1 MADPLHDFAAGLAG
15 QIVERRIPRAAFA
28 DAGGYL
34 DQFVIGEGA
43 IHFLHHTRGQAGI
56 SQHDHRTQR
65 MAQSAQMFLLFL

>member
-43 IHFLHHTRGQAGI
+43 IKNF
-56 SQHDHRTQR
+56 
-65 MAQSAQMFLLFL
+65 AQSLAAAVKAAGS